1 MGFSQEHVELIKT
14 TRNYLK
20 ESGVPIEKYTFVN
33 YGDSDLWICT
43 YIEWDFYFTTEI
55 KNKFVELGIKYDPR
69 TRVINNN

>member
-43 YIEWDFYFTTEI
+43 YVDWDFYFTTEI

-69 TRVINNN
+69 PRVVNNN

>member
-69 TRVINNN
+69 PRVINNN